1 MHTNHEI
8 RHAVLQHHLAEGND
22 DFPLRG
28 EFHCIGKKID
38 NHLTDAQLIPT
49 DIIRSNAF
57 KIDLV
62 ANAATVQ
69 IFRKHIIQAAAQ
81 RTQAEHALLQLNP
94 ANLDTGHIQNIVN
107 QRKQMIGKLIRLC
120 KVLHSGTVRLQL
132 IFRQRQHTD
141 NPFHRRTNFMRHAG
155 KEGCFGAAF
164 LLQSFQTLFVACNL
178 PIKLCD
184 AAKAE

>member
-1 MHTNHEI
+1 M
-8 RHAVLQHHLAEGND
+8 QHHLAEGND
-22 DFPLRG
+22 NFPLRG

-49 DIIRSNAF
+49 DIIHSNAF

-62 ANAATVQ
+62 ANPAAVQ
-69 IFRKHIIQAAAQ
+69 IFRKHIIQVVAQ
-81 RTQAEHALLQLNP
+81 RTQDEHALLQFDL
-94 ANLDTGHIQNIVN
+94 ADLDTGHIQNIVN
-107 QRKQMIGKLIRLC
+107 QRNQMIGKLIRLC

-132 IFRQRQHTD
+132 IFCQRQHTD
-141 NPFHRRTNFMRHAG
+141 NPIHRRTNFMRHTR

-164 LLQSFQTLFVACNL
+164 LLQSFQTLFIICNL